1 MKFLQSDQKY
11 NDQFQTGFQILTS
24 ESLLIGKHPLRRIR
38 KELVQVHYQVL
49 FFVYLVID
57 EIKVTPRKPATIAP
71 IITTKELLKPP
82 KIKPTTIPGRTACE
96 SVSLNK
102 DNLLVTTSPP
112 INPQPIPIKITPSTT
127 T

>member
-11 NDQFQTGFQILTS
+11 NDQFETGFQILTF
-24 ESLLIGKHPLRRIR
+24 ESLLIGKHPLRRIQR
-38 KELVQVHYQVL
+38 TRPSALSSL
-49 FFVYLVID
+49 IFVYLVID

-71 IITTKELLKPP
+71 IIITKELLKPP

-96 SVSLNK
+96 NVSLNK